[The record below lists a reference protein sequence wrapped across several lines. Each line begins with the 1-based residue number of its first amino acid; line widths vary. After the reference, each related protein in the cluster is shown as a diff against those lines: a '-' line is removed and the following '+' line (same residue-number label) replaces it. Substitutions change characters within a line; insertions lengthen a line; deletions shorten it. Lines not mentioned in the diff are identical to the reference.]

1 MIDKKFDMCHLFD
14 GAGHILNKGV
24 EQGWFTGW
32 QYAAN
37 QNGCT
42 LSAAG
47 GHCASLKDH
56 PELARPVN
64 NKTVFDAA
72 SVTKSLPVTLILLHL
87 VSEGKIGLDDSV
99 KDYVPRLK
107 FEAGD
112 VVTIRDLMSFG
123 VTFDLAHLRE
133 YSKLA
138 PEKIHQDIV
147 TARLWRTGFKYSNYA
162 PYLLRIVIEKL
173 TGESLSALTYRD
185 LIKPLGISE
194 VATFHPQGSNI
205 AATELVD
212 GVPLVGVTHDPLV
225 RALKSVDTGVAGLFA
240 SARGLCGLMAVV
252 RDGKVAGKQYI
263 KPELLD
269 MVGQNQLTGAIESGL
284 GFGLVRQLMHG
295 FNPPHTIERY
305 PDLFNG
311 AIFRSGYTG
320 CAVFYVPSADLTL
333 AMCTNVLHPND
344 FGRVYMSKLRH
355 VFLSYFFGGTR
366 DLHELFSI
374 GHELQLRQAE

>member
-1 MIDKKFDMCHLFD
+1 MSEKFDMCHLFD

-37 QNGCT
+37 QNGRT

-47 GHCASLKDH
+47 GRCASLEDH
-56 PELARPVN
+56 PELALPVN
-64 NKTVFDAA
+64 GKTVFDVA

-87 VSEGKIGLDDSV
+87 VSEGKIGLDDSI
-99 KDYVPRLK
+99 KDYVPRLR

-123 VTFDLAHLRE
+123 VTFDLAHLRD
-133 YSKLA
+133 YSILT
-138 PEKIHQDIV
+138 PEQIHQAIV
-147 TARLWRTGFKYSNYA
+147 TARLWRTGFKYNNYA

-173 TGESLSALTYRD
+173 TGESLSTVTYRD
-185 LIKPLGISE
+185 LIKPLGISD

-212 GVPLVGVTHDPLV
+212 GVPLVGITHDPLV

-240 SARGLCGLMAVV
+240 SARGLCELMAVV
-252 RDGKVAGKQYI
+252 RDGKVNGQQYI
-263 KPELLD
+263 KPDLLP
-269 MVGQNQLTGAIESGL
+269 MIGQNQLTGPTESGL

-295 FNPPHTIERY
+295 FNPPHTVKHC

-311 AIFRSGYTG
+311 AVFRSGYTG
-320 CAVFYVPSADLTL
+320 CAVFHVPSVDLTL
-333 AMCTNVLHPND
+333 AMCTNVLHPNG
-344 FGRVYMSKLRH
+344 FGREYMSKLRH
-355 VFLSYFFGGTR
+355 VFLSYFFGGTEEQQ
-366 DLHELFSI
+366 ELFNI
-374 GHELQLRQAE
+374 GR